1 MSNKQPIEISPRLQR
16 LIERANSSFPSTGE
30 AVMAAYKQALGE
42 GYTPR
47 QAKNVLYDNIHFLD
61 KKTIRRY
68 MPIEAKDTE
77 KIRNLNRT
85 ADNDS
90 QNVKKQDETDSSTDP
105 DQNSKIL
112 RRQYNLENI
121 KPNSADRSAI
131 IKKDNYSNSTETILQ
146 LQNFIKQINEYA
158 AKLSDG
164 ITELDNKNQYLK
176 EEAEQN
182 REGKIASGKTHLDII
197 VTQVYRDILHL
208 KLNHITYGRILI
220 NNGSY
225 INIEPRP

>member
-16 LIERANSSFPSTGE
+16 LIERANFSFPSTGE

-90 QNVKKQDETDSSTDP
+90 QNVKQDNTASSMYT

-112 RRQYNLENI
+112 RRQNNLENI

-131 IKKDNYSNSTETILQ
+131 TKKDNYSDSTETILQ
-146 LQNFIKQINEYA
+146 LQNFIKQINECA

-164 ITELDNKNQYLK
+164 ITELDNKNQYQK
-176 EEAEQN
+176 EEAKQN
-182 REGKIASGKTHLDII
+182 REEKIVSGKTHLDII

-208 KLNHITYGRILI
+208 KLNNITYGRILI

>member
-16 LIERANSSFPSTGE
+16 LIERANFSFPSTGE

-90 QNVKKQDETDSSTDP
+90 QNVKQDNTASSMYT

-112 RRQYNLENI
+112 RRQNNLENI

-131 IKKDNYSNSTETILQ
+131 TKKDNYSNSTETILQ
-146 LQNFIKQINEYA
+146 LQNFIKQINECA

-164 ITELDNKNQYLK
+164 ITELDNKNQYQK
-176 EEAEQN
+176 EEAKQN
-182 REGKIASGKTHLDII
+182 REEKIVSGKTHLDII

-208 KLNHITYGRILI
+208 KLNNITYGRILI